1 MGEAKD
7 PLDKK
12 YYTYLVTSDATRY
25 QLLALLE
32 DSTTTT
38 SFVPNTY
45 ADYSAR
51 YPTTKGSSLGV
62 LLGNTGT
69 TLNQPVQEV
78 LTGSFELTASTGGLY
93 QAYVS
98 KTQVI
103 PGIGSALGGLAGQ
116 LTVKSAGSTYPGC
129 DTRDIALPNG
139 QVWAAC
145 NVGATSAYAGQGIT
159 NCGGGATDCNASL
172 RYTLGSYF
180 QWGRNEDVTSIAS

>member
-38 SFVPNTY
+38 SFVSSTY
-45 ADYSAR
+45 ADYSTR

-62 LLGNTGT
+62 LLGNTGA

-78 LTGSFELTASTGGLY
+78 LTGSLELTTATGGLY
-93 QAYVS
+93 QAYVN
-98 KTQVI
+98 KTNVI
-103 PGIGSALGGLAGQ
+103 YATGSALG
-116 LTVKSAGSTYPGC
+116 
-129 DTRDIALPNG
+129 
-139 QVWAAC
+139 
-145 NVGATSAYAGQGIT
+145 
-159 NCGGGATDCNASL
+159 
-172 RYTLGSYF
+172 
-180 QWGRNEDVTSIAS
+180 